1 MPGPPEGDK
10 LSIIPLQFSLSPLI
24 KTYILGTPRSHPA
37 TRLILMKPT
46 YSPGRRFSSVE
57 PLEARIAPASLIRL
71 TAGDIGSTEDIE
83 YSDSPFI
90 STSGPDAANDPIAQL
105 VGPGV
110 YYLKLSTGMML
121 QLVNEAS
128 ISPLISGDIHGQSG
142 VKGNLIAFFVD
153 KNGDNEVQAN
163 ELVGLSLGNKVDVV
177 ISGTVDGDVVTNLND
192 STFTIGGGTGSN
204 LLHNVT
210 GKLSI
215 AGDVTGSIVS
225 GGTISGVNVTGRVN
239 NVLAG
244 SAANGYTF
252 DFNGALNPGGG
263 ETLEVTMAAK
273 EKGVAITKSSFGS
286 VTNIHAGDG
295 GAGAVGGSVSLI
307 TIRGDQDGFT
317 IQAGNGGNGS
327 SAVPNGGAGGAV
339 SSIVIN
345 GLSGNAADLTPN
357 DEIIIRAGMGGDA
370 ITSGNGGKG
379 GNGGSVQN
387 LFVSYE
393 VAAGQ
398 KSPVRSVTALS
409 DEVIV
414 EAGAGGAGR
423 IGGAGGSLRTV
434 DVFASPGGL
443 EHNIQLIAGA
453 GGATNVD
460 LPSAKGGNG
469 GSING
474 AFVLNPNISAEEGL
488 EAANSVIILRGGA
501 GGLTTSGKGGVGG
514 SLSGLQLTG
523 FAIDLGAGA
532 GANGA
537 KSAGNGGSLKKVLIS
552 DGGLSAQPENITINA
567 GIGGSASE
575 GKAGS
580 GGAISDFRILNS
592 DFKTLTINGALGAAN
607 GGNSAKGVGGKGGSV
622 TRMEITESDS
632 GNAGLA
638 LIRAGS
644 GGNGGSG
651 SQGGAGGLGGSVSGV
666 TLRSVQLDLSV
677 TAGDGGD
684 APVKGV
690 GGKAGSVSQFFFS
703 SYRQAGGTEVTA
715 TFTSGRGGDGAGNSA
730 GGSGGD
736 INRVNA
742 ILGREQRMLSST
754 GQISLVDGG
763 AVTVI
768 AGAGG
773 ASRAGEGSGTGAA
786 GSGGSILSSNFTTY
800 AGAISLMAG
809 NAGAAGGK
817 AGKGG
822 RIESASLELNT
833 TLTLL
838 SGNGSFGGAGGDIK
852 NIGFTR
858 AVDNNPIRNFEATIE
873 AKAGGSP
880 LGFVSVKAGDG
891 SGFGKAAGNGGSII
905 DMAGFVGAGALEGES
920 RLSSFEAGRGGDG
933 DTKAGNGGSIN
944 GLSLFGGG
952 RTVPVLPTL
961 ALELDA
967 PLVAEV
973 RIAAGDAGNATA
985 AKRGASGG
993 NVTNVGIGVN
1003 VYDSNFLENPDNAF
1017 AIAPGTIIRHVAA
1030 GNGGDTGLANGRG
1043 GSGGSVTGLNAHA
1056 DIGVRSGE
1064 GFGFSTMGGI
1074 FAGMGG
1080 ANTAAPANSGV
1091 AGSVLNVTADAIA
1104 TIVAGRVEAGD
1115 TLEMR
1120 NLANVVDRIILNG
1133 LENAARVDAVGNY
1146 TNFNTANI
1154 LGGIVNPI
1162 DETSVPYYENGS
1174 TVPVMHPHANTFDHE
1189 NGEFIDNNGDGVF
1202 GIGDTITAK
1211 TDGFVAAVRMGKLI
1225 NVRAE
1230 AVLTYDAGGV
1240 LTFTDLNNTNGQ
1252 KSSISA

>member
-1 MPGPPEGDK
+1 
-10 LSIIPLQFSLSPLI
+10 
-24 KTYILGTPRSHPA
+24 
-37 TRLILMKPT
+37 MKPT

-71 TAGDIGSTEDIE
+71 TAGDIGSTEDLE

-110 YYLKLSTGMML
+110 YYLKLSTGMLL

-163 ELVGLSLGNKVDVV
+163 ELVGLSLGNNVNAV

-192 STFTIGGGTGSN
+192 STFTIGGGSGSN
-204 LLHNVT
+204 LLHNST

-252 DFNGALNPGGG
+252 DFNGALDLGG

-273 EKGVAITKSSFGS
+273 EKGVAITKSSFGN
-286 VTNIHAGDG
+286 VATIQAGDG
-295 GAGAVGGSVSLI
+295 GAGAAGGAVSLI

-317 IQAGNGGNGS
+317 IQAGRGGDGS

-345 GLSGNAADLTPN
+345 GLSGNAADLTLN
-357 DEIIIRAGMGGDA
+357 DEVIIRAGVGGDA
-370 ITSGNGGKG
+370 HTGGNGGKG

-393 VAAGQ
+393 GVAGQ
-398 KSPVRSVTALS
+398 KSSVRSVTALS
-409 DEVIV
+409 DEVLV

-423 IGGAGGSLRTV
+423 IGGVGGSLRAV
-434 DVFASPGGL
+434 NVFASPGGV
-443 EHNIQLIAGA
+443 EHDIQLIAGA
-453 GGATNVD
+453 GGATNVEH
-460 LPSAKGGNG
+460 PSAKGGNG
-469 GSING
+469 GAING
-474 AFVLNPNISAEEGL
+474 AFVLNPNISAEEAV
-488 EAANSVIILRGGA
+488 EAEKSVIILRGGA
-501 GGLTTSGKGGVGG
+501 GGLTASGKGGIGG

-532 GANGA
+532 GADGA
-537 KSAGNGGSLKKVLIS
+537 KSAGNGGSLKNVLIS
-552 DGGLSAQPENITINA
+552 DGGLSARPENITINA

-592 DFKTLTINGALGAAN
+592 DFEALTINGALGAAN
-607 GGNSAKGVGGKGGSV
+607 GGNSGKGVGGKGGSV

-632 GNAGLA
+632 GNGGLA
-638 LIRAGS
+638 SIRAGS
-644 GGNGGSG
+644 GGNGGSA
-651 SQGGAGGLGGSVSGV
+651 SQGGAGGLGGSISGV
-666 TLRSVQLDLSV
+666 TLRAVQLDLSV
-677 TAGDGGD
+677 TTGDGGD
-684 APVKGV
+684 ALVKGV
-690 GGKAGSVSQFFFS
+690 GGKAGSLSQFFFS
-703 SYRQAGGTEVTA
+703 SYRQAGGTEVNA
-715 TFTSGRGGDGAGNSA
+715 TFTSGSGGDGAGNSA

-736 INRVNA
+736 INKVNA
-742 ILGREQRMLSST
+742 VLGREQRMLSGT

-763 AVTVI
+763 TVTVI

-800 AGAISLMAG
+800 AGAISLTAG

-822 RIESASLELNT
+822 RIESASLELST
-833 TLTLL
+833 SLTLL

-858 AVDNNPIRNFEATIE
+858 AVDNHPIRNFEATME
-873 AKAGGSP
+873 AAAGGSP

-952 RTVPVLPTL
+952 GQTIPILPAL
-961 ALELDA
+961 ALDA

-973 RIAAGDAGNATA
+973 RIAAGDAGDATA

-1003 VYDSNFLENPDNAF
+1003 VYDSIFLENPDNAF

-1030 GNGGDTGLANGRG
+1030 GDGGDTGLANGRG
-1043 GSGGSVTGLNAHA
+1043 GSGGSVTGLNVNA

-1104 TIVAGRVEAGD
+1104 TIVAGRIEAGD

-1133 LENAARVDAVGNY
+1133 LENAARTDAVGNY

-1174 TVPVMHPHANTFDHE
+1174 TVPVMHPHANTFDVE
-1189 NGEFIDNNGDGVF
+1189 NGEFVDNNGDGVF

-1211 TDGFVAAVRMGKLI
+1211 TDGFVAAARMGKLI
-1225 NVRAE
+1225 SVRAE